1 MSVCVSLSLSLIRIA
16 YIHAN
21 VVYNPSQ
28 EEVDYYKQFG
38 LELGASDEDIKKRH
52 KELALK
58 YPNACRLHSFC
69 IILYTIIHFEYLRRL
84 HPDKN
89 QDDPDAQKKFQEMQV

>member
-1 MSVCVSLSLSLIRIA
+1 MCVIRIG

-58 YPNACRLHSFC
+58 YPNACCLDSVC
-69 IILYTIIHFEYLRRL
+69 IILYTIIHFEYVRRL